1 VSVYLPD
8 TDKVVAVS
16 GEQGLAVSAPGHGQA
31 LRRVSTAGPRHLQ
44 TTLNVNNIK
53 IWKLTKRFRFLTTNA
68 DPDLGA
74 LKLTKIYQR
83 NMVSI
88 KKGVP
93 SLVCFWPTSYCK
105 YVFQVK
111 NNLFVTRIRIRIW
124 LGTMNPDPF

>member
-1 VSVYLPD
+1 MCAYLPD

-16 GEQGLAVSAPGHGQA
+16 GKQGLTVSAPGHGQA

-88 KKGVP
+88 QKGL
-93 SLVCFWPTSYCK
+93 STFIGMFLAYF
-105 YVFQVK
+105 
-111 NNLFVTRIRIRIW
+111 L
-124 LGTMNPDPF
+124 L